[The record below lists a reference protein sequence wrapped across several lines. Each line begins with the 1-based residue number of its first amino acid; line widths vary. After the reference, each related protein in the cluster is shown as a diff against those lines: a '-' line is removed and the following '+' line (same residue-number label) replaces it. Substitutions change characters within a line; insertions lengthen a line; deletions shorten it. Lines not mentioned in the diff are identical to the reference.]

1 MWLKCDIC
9 ERTFGFR
16 RTLIGHVAQVHSD
29 EKPFICEFSGCT
41 WSFALKKGLQKHTA
55 AVHEGKKHVN
65 HPKKKINMQGKL
77 IKQICNVLL
86 TFFPAYTFKI

>member
-1 MWLKCDIC
+1 MVKPKINPEYKNILMWLKCDIC

-41 WSFALKKGLQKHTA
+41 WSFALKKGKD
-55 AVHEGKKHVN
+55 
-65 HPKKKINMQGKL
+65 
-77 IKQICNVLL
+77 
-86 TFFPAYTFKI
+86 